1 MPPFGDIEGSSGDGE
16 TLGEDGS
23 TLREYGSTLREDFRE
38 SPPRTPPKAL
48 NLRGDIERFKFRSD
62 STDGVHAEIDKRA
75 GMGALPIMDK
85 RRILI

>member
-1 MPPFGDIEGSSGDGE
+1 MPPFGGIEESSGNGE

-23 TLREYGSTLREDFRE
+23 TLGEDGSTLREDFRE

-62 STDGVHAEIDKRA
+62 STDGVHAE
-75 GMGALPIMDK
+75 
-85 RRILI
+85 LISGLGWARCR